1 MKKLMA
7 SLLVFTIG
15 VGANGLYCS
24 AVTEPTEKVDAKVTQ
39 TAANGN
45 TEKTTS
51 EENDQNKVDEQKDNK
66 SQSEENKDNAI
77 FQQKL
82 KELVKKEEDKEKLKK
97 EIIDNLE
104 LVVMAPFACVF
115 TIVGYIGEIF
125 GRVGIILCNV
135 GNLIIM

>member
-1 MKKLMA
+1 MKKLIA

-45 TEKTTS
+45 SEKTTS
-51 EENDQNKVDEQKDNK
+51 EENDKNKVDEQKDNK
-66 SQSEENKDNAI
+66 SQSEENKNDAI
-77 FQQKL
+77 SQQKL

-97 EIIDNLE
+97 
-104 LVVMAPFACVF
+104 
-115 TIVGYIGEIF
+115 
-125 GRVGIILCNV
+125 GIIADLRLAILPIGLVFMAVWTTFASPAFAVRALCRI
-135 GNLIIM
+135 GKLIIM